1 MKMGSQTFV
10 KELEASNQALLSK
23 FGDAGLPGGETSPVE
38 VKPLLQIA
46 LANEISVS
54 ELAAAWMPST
64 PEVDVKIALAQQ
76 AGDEANHFSLVE
88 GRLNALGIPTADFV
102 PPERNLLFAYLRSL
116 ETTVERVAAGQ
127 FTLESIAYRVNERF
141 MNYCAQLGEHDT
153 VKLYQNRIQPDEL
166 HHHHLGKMLLEKYA
180 ITPDAQQR
188 ARQAASKTLE
198 IALELRLLTTQQL
211 GTACFP
217 GC

>member
-1 MKMGSQTFV
+1 MDSHTFV
-10 KELEASNQALLSK
+10 KELETSNHVLLEK
-23 FGDAGLPGGETSPVE
+23 FDDAGLPGAGTSPVE

-64 PEVDVKIALAQQ
+64 PEVEVKIALAQQ
-76 AGDEANHFSLVE
+76 AGDEANHFRLVE
-88 GRLNALGIPTADFV
+88 GRLKALGISTEDFV
-102 PPERNLLFAYLRSL
+102 PPASNPLFAYLRSL

-127 FTLESIAYRVNERF
+127 FTLESIAYRVNESF
-141 MNYCAQLGEHDT
+141 MKYCAQLGEHDT
-153 VKLYQNRIQPDEL
+153 VKLYRNHIQPDEL
-166 HHHHLGKMLLEKYA
+166 HHHHLGKTLLEKYA
-180 ITPDAQQR
+180 ITPEAQQR

-198 IALELRLLTTQQL
+198 IALELRLLTTQKL